1 MTIRLTYII
10 IRNEQL
16 EEDSTMFERLEA
28 ILERYEKINEMMAD
42 PAIVTDIKKLTELS
56 KEQRGLEETVNVYT
70 EYKEI
75 AASIEDLKEMAKDS
89 DPEISEMAEMEL
101 EELKPRLSE
110 LEERLEILLIP
121 KDPNDEK
128 NVIVE
133 IRGAAGGDEANIFA
147 SDLYRMYTKYA
158 ELKGWKIQVMNV
170 DYSESGGM
178 SQVEFMISGES
189 VYSHMKYESGAH
201 RVQRVPA
208 TESQGRIHTS
218 TATVLVMPEAEDV
231 DIEVSMND
239 IRVDTFCSSGPGG
252 QSVNTTKSAVRLT
265 HVPTGI
271 VVSCQDGKSQHEN
284 KANALKV
291 LKARIYDS
299 ILQERLE
306 AEGEERRSKIGTG
319 ERSEKIRT
327 YNYPQNRV
335 TDHRIGFTIQQLD
348 RVMEG
353 KLEPVV
359 EALITEE
366 QKRKLAAQ
374 D

>member
-56 KEQRGLEETVNVYT
+56 KEQRGLEETVNVYN

-101 EELKPRLSE
+101 EELKPRLPE

-353 KLEPVV
+353 KLDPVV

>member
-1 MTIRLTYII
+1 MTIRWTYII

-101 EELKPRLSE
+101 EELKPRLPE